1 MAQLI
6 YDLKQV
12 NNKACVC
19 KACVTK
25 GRWNNC
31 CWGNKSYAD
40 LITISGYDGGTGAS
54 PLTSVKYAG
63 SPWEMGIAETQQT
76 LMLNNLRHKVRIQTD
91 GGLKT
96 GLDVV
101 KAAIF
106 GASFGFGTSV
116 MVALGCKYLRI
127 CHLNNCATGVATQNK
142 ILRMKHF
149 SGSPERVVN
158 YFKFIAQEVREIMA
172 SLGIKTID
180 ELTGQHIYYQLVK
193 VLHKNI
199 RL

>member
-1 MAQLI
+1 
-6 YDLKQV
+6 
-12 NNKACVC
+12 
-19 KACVTK
+19 
-25 GRWNNC
+25 
-31 CWGNKSYAD
+31 
-40 LITISGYDGGTGAS
+40 
-54 PLTSVKYAG
+54 
-63 SPWEMGIAETQQT
+63 MGIAETQQT

-96 GLDVV
+96 GLDVI

-106 GASFGFGTSV
+106 GAESYGFGTSV

-180 ELTGQHIYYQLVK
+180 ELTLSLIHI
-193 VLHKNI
+193 
-199 RL
+199 